1 MRTMTTQLI
10 KHERIKTTWAKAME
24 LRRPADKMI
33 TLAKKATEHSRKGA
47 QAWVQEDAVL
57 PKLFDELGPRFAGR
71 YDGRAICILPTN
83 VATPLHTVA
92 CLAVVD
98 PVSDSHRRLPCSCR
112 PCFRLTRLP
121 CSCRPCFRL
130 THTSSHRRLPC
141 SCRPCFSLAVVDPV
155 SALLAFL
162 SHPTPLLFLLH
173 RRRLLLLL
181 RSSFLSL
188 YLSLAF
194 LSSSG

>member
-98 PVSDSHRRLPCSCR
+98 PVSDS
-112 PCFRLTRLP
+112 
-121 CSCRPCFRL
+121 
-130 THTSSHRRLPC
+130 
-141 SCRPCFSLAVVDPV
+141 
-155 SALLAFL
+155 LAFL

-188 YLSLAF
+188 SLSLAF
-194 LSSSG
+194 LSSSC